1 MFGADFHLTPL
12 VETKSGLNTVFKNKE
27 MELFLFYF
35 RLGSF
40 FLLTERG
47 LISVSSESVLCEI
60 RLGSDEPVRL
70 TGAIRVKSNRCS

>member
-1 MFGADFHLTPL
+1 VFGADFHLTPL

-47 LISVSSESVLCEI
+47 LISVERFRAAWL
-60 RLGSDEPVRL
+60 
-70 TGAIRVKSNRCS
+70 SNLDKCLVQIFI